1 MRRWRRIVRPAGL
14 LIALALATTAVAQE
28 GTRPGAPDV
37 DPPVEVRL
45 AAMAERLEL
54 ARTFATLA
62 VFSPTVSDQHLHA
75 QRVVN
80 LLEGTGGEH
89 FVERF
94 SPEGKVVG
102 LLPEA
107 RAIAFLL
114 SRLAPDQGGREEAV
128 LAAKEIVR
136 FLDLALEEGLA
147 GLRSRRPEGVALSMR
162 RAFAFLSA
170 ALGRAEDAPALG
182 GVRALRA
189 LVVSLPPKP

>member
-1 MRRWRRIVRPAGL
+1 VRRSEKVLGTAVLLGLAVALGLAAQQMSTPAG
-14 LIALALATTAVAQE
+14 E
-28 GTRPGAPDV
+28 E
-37 DPPVEVRL
+37 PPIDVRL
-45 AAMAERLEL
+45 ATMADRLEL

-62 VFSPTVSDQHLHA
+62 VFSPTVPDQHLHA

-89 FVERF
+89 FAERF

-107 RAIAFLL
+107 RAIAFFL
-114 SRLAPDQGGREEAV
+114 SRVAPDQGGRGEAA

-136 FLDLALEEGLA
+136 FLDLALEEALA
-147 GLRSRRPEGVALSMR
+147 GLRSRRPEGVALSLR

-189 LVVSLPPKP
+189 LVASLPPKL